1 LRTTRV
7 VYSVAMDLDAAVAR
21 HRDGTARTLLKA
33 AEEGPWVAAAAGDHH
48 QDLTAM
54 EGLSCT
60 R

>member
-1 LRTTRV
+1 V